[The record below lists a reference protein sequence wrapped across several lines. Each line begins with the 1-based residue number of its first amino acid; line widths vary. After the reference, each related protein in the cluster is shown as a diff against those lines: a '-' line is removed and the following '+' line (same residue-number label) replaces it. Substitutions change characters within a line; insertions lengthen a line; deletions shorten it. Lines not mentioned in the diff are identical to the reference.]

1 MKERRYHFTIVRN
14 VNQPHDKYMNYKLN
28 HLHLS
33 IKMMVDFSL
42 SAVIFATPNFH
53 YRKFFL
59 RHAVD
64 FGESFE
70 AGVIVL
76 SELRVT

>member
-1 MKERRYHFTIVRN
+1 
-14 VNQPHDKYMNYKLN
+14 MNDSLTDSPTWIQEMLA
-28 HLHLS
+28 HL
-33 IKMMVDFSL
+33 KMMVDFSL